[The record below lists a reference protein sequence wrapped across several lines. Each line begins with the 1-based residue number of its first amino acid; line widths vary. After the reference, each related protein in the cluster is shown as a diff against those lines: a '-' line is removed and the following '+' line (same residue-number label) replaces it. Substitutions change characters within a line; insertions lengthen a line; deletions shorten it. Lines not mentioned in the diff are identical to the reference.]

1 MHPEWGHGMFH
12 GENQSLYDSYDLSQD
27 PHDPPFLHIQA
38 ICNFVMQDGDTKTQG
53 IGVLEQLLI
62 GPHFPSGFEGLLDG

>member
-1 MHPEWGHGMFH
+1 
-12 GENQSLYDSYDLSQD
+12 
-27 PHDPPFLHIQA
+27 
-38 ICNFVMQDGDTKTQG
+38 MQDGDTKTQG